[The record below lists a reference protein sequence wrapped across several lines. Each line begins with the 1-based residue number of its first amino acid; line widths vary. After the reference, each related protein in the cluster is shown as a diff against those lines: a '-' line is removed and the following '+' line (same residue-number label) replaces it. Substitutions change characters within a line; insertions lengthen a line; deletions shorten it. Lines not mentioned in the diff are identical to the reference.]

1 MNPKMTSHIKA
12 FIILA
17 LLLSAAG
24 CRTVVEQALEKPT
37 LSLREV
43 RLMEMGLLSQRTQLV
58 LNVANPNPVPLPVR
72 AVRYK
77 VALAGMQIADGETDE
92 AFVVPAKGETD
103 IKLQVRTNM
112 LELAGQAANM
122 LTNFNGRVD
131 YEISGE
137 VEPDLP
143 MAGVFPFSRKGE
155 VALNRAR

>member
-1 MNPKMTSHIKA
+1 MYLNRR
-12 FIILA
+12 LA
-17 LLLSAAG
+17 LVLLAILTLTAAG
-24 CRTVVEQALEKPT
+24 CRTLVERTLERPS

-43 RLMEMGLLSQRTQLV
+43 RMVEMGLLTQRTQLV
-58 LNVANPNPVPLPVR
+58 LNVANPNPVPLPVK

-77 VALAGMQIADGETDE
+77 IALAGLNVAEGVTDE
-92 AFVVPAKGETD
+92 AFTVPARCDTV
-103 IKLQVRTNM
+103 IRLQVRTNV

-137 VEPDLP
+137 VEPNLP
-143 MAGVFPFSRKGE
+143 MTGPFPFARKGE